1 MNNHSYPTMDQG
13 GQQMYQASDG
23 NWYPISTMP
32 KGWNGQQPSQPA
44 FGGGQYQQQ
53 PPMHYQTQPV
63 IYEDRRGVGAGAGA
77 GMGLCAGLCAGLLC
91 FDLCLFC

>member
-1 MNNHSYPTMDQG
+1 
-13 GQQMYQASDG
+13 
-23 NWYPISTMP
+23 MP

-77 GMGLCAGLCAGLLC
+77 GAGMGLCGK
-91 FDLCLFC
+91 